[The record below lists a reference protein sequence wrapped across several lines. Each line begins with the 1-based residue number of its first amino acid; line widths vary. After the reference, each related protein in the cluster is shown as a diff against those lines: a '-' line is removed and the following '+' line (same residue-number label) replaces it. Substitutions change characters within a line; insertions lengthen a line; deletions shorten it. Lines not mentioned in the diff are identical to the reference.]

1 MSILQDLD
9 PQNAKINASTSP
21 AGKTRKMAW
30 MLAVLSFTG
39 GMIWLF
45 YNFQYAPS
53 STPSEPGTTLP
64 ASLATSS
71 SPPEIAQAAPP
82 RQATAPTPAL
92 TANEGSAQI
101 RQNAPAVAESK
112 IESNTGDKALAARA
126 PESAKVD
133 SGKEPPPP
141 AKVAPSKAAPT
152 TALAKASP
160 VKASPAP
167 ETRAKTAKPAKLA
180 QQKKPA
186 SKVSASKSTKKT
198 VAGTASKGSTTAK
211 AEKRPAERDIDIITA
226 IVR

>member
-21 AGKTRKMAW
+21 AGKTRTMAW
-30 MLAVLSFTG
+30 VLSVLSFTG
-39 GMIWLF
+39 GMIWLL
-45 YNFQYAPS
+45 YNFQYATS

-71 SPPEIAQAAPP
+71 SPPEIAQAAQP
-82 RQATAPTPAL
+82 RQATAPTPV
-92 TANEGSAQI
+92 TANGGSAQI
-101 RQNAPAVAESK
+101 RQNAPAATEPK
-112 IESNTGDKALAARA
+112 IESNTGDKALAAIA
-126 PESAKVD
+126 PGSAKVD

-141 AKVAPSKAAPT
+141 AKVVQSKAAPT
-152 TALAKASP
+152 TELAKATP

-167 ETRAKTAKPAKLA
+167 EPRTKPAKQAKLA